1 MTTHK
6 AKMLAGLACST
17 VLVVLAIVPTASAIT
32 PKREI
37 NPAEEDVLITD
48 QCAFPVLA
56 HFDGPEIL
64 TTFFDKA
71 NNPVKLLGVFPGHT
85 LTLVNPA
92 TGTSITVGATGSYHE
107 RREVDGFDRIDHE
120 ALRLLKALCRQPSV
134 SAEGRGLEETADLV
148 EELLAESGFATRQ
161 LRAGEGPPA
170 VHGERRGRSDYTLL
184 LYNHFD
190 VQPVDPLELWESPP
204 FEPTIR
210 EGRLFARGTAD
221 NKGELAVGLAV
232 VRAISVSASTRAL
245 GWLLPAR

>member
-107 RREVDGFDRIDHE
+107 RREVDGSGS
-120 ALRLLKALCRQPSV
+120 AMVTGQGAWPGNLLTGQPGIWYQSGRMSTSWGADGNTTSLEFSGTLVDLCPQ
-134 SAEGRGLEETADLV
+134 
-148 EELLAESGFATRQ
+148 LA
-161 LRAGEGPPA
+161 P
-170 VHGERRGRSDYTLL
+170 
-184 LYNHFD
+184 
-190 VQPVDPLELWESPP
+190 
-204 FEPTIR
+204 
-210 EGRLFARGTAD
+210 
-221 NKGELAVGLAV
+221 
-232 VRAISVSASTRAL
+232 
-245 GWLLPAR
+245 